1 MEKQKIYKTIEIIV
15 KAILAIAA
23 VWLAVSCT
31 MSMSIQKNNTS
42 SSQSSE
48 QSTKVDS
55 VSNSVNVPSRQLQ

>member
-1 MEKQKIYKTIEIIV
+1 MEKQKIYKTIEIVV

-31 MSMSIQKNNTS
+31 MSMSIQKNNNS
-42 SSQSSE
+42 STQSSE

-55 VSNSVNVPSRQLQ
+55 STVNLPSRQLQ

>member
-23 VWLAVSCT
+23 VWLAISCT
-31 MSMSIQKNNTS
+31 MSMSIQKNNS
-42 SSQSSE
+42 SSTQSSE

-55 VSNSVNVPSRQLQ
+55 STVNVPSRQLQ